1 MSDEK
6 PLFRAEI
13 SFTEQLVRLRS
24 KAGLSQ
30 SRLAK
35 LAQLRQQQIARWEAG
50 DGLPQAPN
58 LKRLIAALLA
68 QRAFARGSEADEA
81 LALWEQANREGPR
94 RLPFFDATW
103 FAALLAQQFPT
114 APRPP
119 PPVDWGALTDAIALV
134 DRENELALLNRWLMD
149 EGCRVVGIFGPGGIG
164 KTVLAVHA
172 ARLSSERFDAV
183 IVRSLRD
190 APLLGTLLDGLIR
203 PLDPNNM
210 SEHGLI
216 ETQLARLL
224 AMLRERRCLLVLDD
238 VEAIM
243 QPGASLG
250 QYLRGYEPYGRLIR
264 QIGES
269 THQSSLMLIGRERPH
284 DVWQLEQQVSVVRS
298 LTLRGLPLA
307 ACHDLLLSARLH
319 DVADNWRV
327 LAERHRGN
335 PLTLK
340 LAAETVRSR
349 FHGDLATFLA
359 QAEALPEAIRSLLS
373 VQIERASAL
382 EQQLLTWLA
391 IEWEPA
397 SAQQLRERIA
407 CPVANPGLP
416 QALEALR
423 QRFLIERPRDGSF
436 SLQPIVRA
444 YMIELLVERVADQL
458 IGGRL
463 DLVCT
468 YALAPGATKAH
479 LRDTHMRLIVQPL
492 LARLRAQIGSEQV
505 ISALLLEC
513 LDRLRALPPEQQC
526 YGADN
531 LTLLLSQAQGDLG
544 GSGR

>member
-1 MSDEK
+1 MSDET

-13 SFTEQLVRLRS
+13 SFAERLVRLRTS
-24 KAGLSQ
+24 AGLSQ

-35 LAQLRQQQIARWEAG
+35 LAHLRQQQIARWEAG

-103 FAALLAQQFPT
+103 FAALLAQAFPT

-119 PPVDWGALTDAIALV
+119 PPVDWDAMNAAVALI
-134 DRENELALLNRWLMD
+134 DRESELALLDRWLMD

-164 KTVLAVHA
+164 KTVLAVHFAYLSA
-172 ARLSSERFDAV
+172 AHFDAV
-183 IVRSLRD
+183 MVRSLSN
-190 APLLGTLLDGLIR
+190 APLLSTLLDELIR

-210 SEHGLI
+210 SEQGVI
-216 ETQLARLL
+216 EAQLAQLL
-224 AMLRERRCLLVLDD
+224 AVLRERRCLLVLDD

-243 QPGASLG
+243 QPAAGLG

-269 THQSSLMLIGRERPH
+269 VHQSSLVLIGRERPH

-298 LTLRGLPLA
+298 LKLRGLPLA
-307 ACHDLLLSARLH
+307 ACRDLLLSARLH
-319 DVADNWRV
+319 DVAEDWRV

-359 QAEALPEAIRSLLS
+359 QAETLPESIRSLLS
-373 VQIERASAL
+373 AQIERASGL
-382 EQQLLTWLA
+382 EQLLLTWLA

-407 CPVANPGLP
+407 CPVVNPGLP
-416 QALEALR
+416 QALEALS

-444 YMIELLVERVADQL
+444 YVIERLVERVADQL
-458 IGGRL
+458 VGGKL

-468 YALAPGATKAH
+468 YALAHGAAKAH
-479 LRDTHMRLIVQPL
+479 LHDTHMRLIVQPV
-492 LARLRAQIGSEQV
+492 LARLRAQIGSDQA
-505 ISALLLEC
+505 ISSLLLEC
-513 LDRLRALPPEQQC
+513 LDRLGALPPEQQC